1 MNNSFM
7 TYMTNCAIAR
17 MFVVNQ
23 SLDLKRGPEYYSGGI
38 QYGSVHLFWD
48 YAIVMGRKWAIC

>member
-1 MNNSFM
+1 M